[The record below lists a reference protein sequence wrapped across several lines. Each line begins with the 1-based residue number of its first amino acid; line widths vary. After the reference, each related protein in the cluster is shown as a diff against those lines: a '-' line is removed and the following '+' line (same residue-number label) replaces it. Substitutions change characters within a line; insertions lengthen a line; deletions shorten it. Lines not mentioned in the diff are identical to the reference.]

1 MKNEWHMKQPIRP
14 LYPIRPYPSLYNPS
28 SHPSLLST
36 VRHVRYPLLSPIR
49 PYLPSPMLHAAAIF
63 YRRIA

>member
-1 MKNEWHMKQPIRP
+1 MKNEWYMKQPIRP
-14 LYPIRPYPSLYNPS
+14 LPHPSLSHPSLYPS

-63 YRRIA
+63 SRRIL